1 MPSLMKLNG
10 SLGLYNNGFETF
22 SAPNLTEV
30 GEALAIVG
38 NEQLNNLTFP
48 LLTKINDNLQ
58 IANNTNLMTI
68 DGYPA
73 LKSIGGAFDISGNMS
88 K

>member
-1 MPSLMKLNG
+1 
-10 SLGLYNNGFETF
+10 
-22 SAPNLTEV
+22 
-30 GEALAIVG
+30 
-38 NEQLNNLTFP
+38 
-48 LLTKINDNLQ
+48 LTKINDNLQ